1 MKYRGL
7 TYNKKEDKYEYV
19 YGMPSYG
26 YETEE
31 IAEIGTPY
39 GDFYDI
45 DPATLGE
52 ETEYRDRHGKK
63 MYTGD
68 ITTLEVDGEVRE
80 FVVDKAT
87 VEREYNT
94 LPGFEG
100 KTVKVRLADVVIF
113 RWISPDGV
121 IHQLL
126 PCVNEAGVS
135 DAYFMEIVDTVHERA
150 VRESE
155 GKGKEQ

>member
-68 ITTLEVDGEVRE
+68 ITTLEADGEVRE

-94 LPGFEG
+94 MPGFEG

-113 RWISPDGV
+113 RWIAPDGV